1 MAKYTR
7 EDVRKALVRSLQAVV
22 PSNVRVQWPG
32 SPQIDVSKNKDLFL
46 TVRLVYMDSMSP
58 DLGTRGSTRLLGI
71 VEVTFNFKEGNS
83 GDLIKFNQLADTVQ
97 NSLTNTDSIV
107 PLRTYATR
115 QETPRRDFNIQGRGS
130 ESGWITETLVTP
142 FWYDTEVY

>member
-1 MAKYTR
+1 MAKFTR
-7 EDVRKALVRSLQAVV
+7 EDVRKALVKSLQ
-22 PSNVRVQWPG
+22 PIIPTGTRVQWPG

-71 VEVTFNFKEGNS
+71 IEVTFNYKEGNS
-83 GDLIKFNQLADTVQ
+83 GDLVKFNQLADTVQ

-115 QETPRRDFNIQGRGS
+115 QETPRRDFNIQGLGS

-142 FWYDTEVY
+142 FWYDTEV

>member
-1 MAKYTR
+1 
-7 EDVRKALVRSLQAVV
+7 
-22 PSNVRVQWPG
+22 
-32 SPQIDVSKNKDLFL
+32 
-46 TVRLVYMDSMSP
+46 MDGMSP

-71 VEVTFNFKEGNS
+71 IEVTFNYKEGNP
-83 GDLIKFNQLADTVQ
+83 GDHVKFNGLADEVQ
-97 NSLTNTDSIV
+97 KLLTNTDSIV

-142 FWYDTEVY
+142 FWYDTEI

>member
-1 MAKYTR
+1 MAKFTR

-46 TVRLVYMDSMSP
+46 TVRIVYMDSMAP

-71 VEVTFNFKEGNS
+71 IEVTFNFKEGNS
-83 GDLIKFNQLADTVQ
+83 ADLIKFNQLADTVQ
-97 NSLTNTDSIV
+97 NLLTNTDSIV

-142 FWYDTEVY
+142 FWYDTDI

>member
-1 MAKYTR
+1 MQKFTR
-7 EDVRKALVRSLQAVV
+7 EDVRKALVRSLQAVI

-46 TVRLVYMDSMSP
+46 TVRIVYMDSMSP
-58 DLGTRGSTRLLGI
+58 DLGTRSSTRLLGI
-71 VEVTFNFKEGNS
+71 IEVTFNFKEGNS

-97 NSLTNTDSIV
+97 SLLTNTDSIV

-142 FWYDTEVY
+142 FWYDTEV